1 MSIMDSHSHPSLAR
15 GNAAGSNL
23 LAHETNTKPVVV
35 NASAASTNVENAS
48 QSPSA
53 SHSHQHHQH
62 HHHPNH
68 PHHQFVESSPVYH
81 HPFRTITPNSA
92 ETNNKILD
100 SHPQSK
106 SSTPTNQQHTQSRP
120 NSSSTSEWP
129 VNGIALPSASHPL
142 GRRPFSSSAN
152 LEGSAAREPPPTSSG
167 AGTGYPSPT
176 ATSTSRRSSSN
187 ANPHPSPNQTELITS
202 ALTTTASAA
211 APAYY
216 QTHSGQDP
224 TSLAVI
230 AAIDCGG
237 LDVRPMY
244 GSEDSRQTSGQN
256 PSQSRNESHTP
267 SHTRVPSSEEMR
279 GPYYT
284 SATAP
289 HYSPTG
295 SGILPSHYPH
305 LASPIAPQSGPRRP
319 TSSANSGPAYSPY
332 SNLSVQIPLG
342 SNSYGHHSHTHH
354 PDGSVLPWAPS
365 VDSVRDSVSPYSRP
379 GRQPSG
385 SHAGH
390 HAPSSTPFAHSL
402 RNGQLMSSPHYPS
415 NNNAAHHHQAST
427 MQYNAQG
434 RPLAYMCN
442 TCLRAFDRPSA
453 LQIHERSHTGERP
466 FPCPWNGCVKRFTTH
481 GNMVKHSRVC
491 PFREPED

>member
-1 MSIMDSHSHPSLAR
+1 MSIMDSHPHPSLAR

-23 LAHETNTKPVVV
+23 FDHEANTKPVIV
-35 NASAASTNVENAS
+35 NASAASSSVENAS

-53 SHSHQHHQH
+53 SHSHQHH

-68 PHHQFVESSPVYH
+68 PHHQFVDSSPVYH

-92 ETNNKILD
+92 ESNSKILD
-100 SHPQSK
+100 PQPQSK
-106 SSTPTNQQHTQSRP
+106 SSTPTNQQQTQSRP
-120 NSSSTSEWP
+120 NSGSTSEWSVP
-129 VNGIALPSASHPL
+129 GIALPPGSHQPPA
-142 GRRPFSSSAN
+142 RRPFSTSAN
-152 LEGSAAREPPPTSSG
+152 LEGSAPRDPPPTSSG

-202 ALTTTASAA
+202 ALTTTAPTA
-211 APAYY
+211 APPYY
-216 QTHSGQDP
+216 QTHSAQDP
-224 TSLAVI
+224 ASLAVI
-230 AAIDCGG
+230 AAIDCSG

-256 PSQSRNESHTP
+256 PNQPRNEGHTP

-284 SATAP
+284 PAGGA

-295 SGILPSHYPH
+295 SGMLPSHYPH
-305 LASPIAPQSGPRRP
+305 LASPITPQSGPRRSASAA
-319 TSSANSGPAYSPY
+319 TSNAQYTPY
-332 SNLSVQIPLG
+332 SNLSVQVPLG
-342 SNSYGHHSHTHH
+342 PNSYGHPQHGQH
-354 PDGSVLPWAPS
+354 PDGPVLPGWTPS

-385 SHAGH
+385 PLTGH
-390 HAPSSTPFAHSL
+390 HTPAATPFAHSI
-402 RNGQLMSSPHYPS
+402 RNSQLMNSPHYPS
-415 NNNAAHHHQAST
+415 STNAAHHHQPGT

>member
-1 MSIMDSHSHPSLAR
+1 MDSHSHPSLAR

-106 SSTPTNQQHTQSRP
+106 SSTPTNQQQISER
-120 NSSSTSEWP
+120 SSLPAKCHQFLVVIFRAVQLDDRGSTSEWP

-244 GSEDSRQTSGQN
+244 GSEDSRQTSGQT

-434 RPLAYMCN
+434 RPLAYM
-442 TCLRAFDRPSA
+442 S
-453 LQIHERSHTGERP
+453 
-466 FPCPWNGCVKRFTTH
+466 V
-481 GNMVKHSRVC
+481 
-491 PFREPED
+491 

>member
-1 MSIMDSHSHPSLAR
+1 MDSHPHPSLAR

-23 LAHETNTKPVVV
+23 FDHETNTKPVIV
-35 NASAASTNVENAS
+35 NASAASTSVENAS

-53 SHSHQHHQH
+53 SHPHQHHQHHQH
-62 HHHPNH
+62 HHSRS
-68 PHHQFVESSPVYH
+68 HQFVDSSPVYH
-81 HPFRTITPNSA
+81 NPFRTITPTSA
-92 ETNNKILD
+92 ESSNKILD
-100 SHPQSK
+100 PQPQSK
-106 SSTPTNQQHTQSRP
+106 SSTPTNQPQNQSRP
-120 NSSSTSEWP
+120 NSGSTSEWS
-129 VNGIALPSASHPL
+129 VAGIALTPASQP
-142 GRRPFSSSAN
+142 GRRAFSSTAN
-152 LEGSAAREPPPTSSG
+152 LEGSASREPPPTSSG

-176 ATSTSRRSSSN
+176 ASNSCQSSSNAN
-187 ANPHPSPNQTELITS
+187 ANPHPSPNQTDLINS
-202 ALTTTASAA
+202 ALTTTAPTA

-224 TSLAVI
+224 TGLAVI
-230 AAIDCGG
+230 AGIDCSG

-244 GSEDSRQTSGQN
+244 GSEDSRQTPGQN
-256 PSQSRNESHTP
+256 QSQLCNESHTP

-279 GPYYT
+279 ASYYT
-284 SATAP
+284 PAP
-289 HYSPTG
+289 GAHYSPPG

-305 LASPIAPQSGPRRP
+305 LASPITPQSGPRRP
-319 TSSANSGPAYSPY
+319 ATSTTSGTPYSPY
-332 SNLSVQIPLG
+332 PNLSVQVPLG
-342 SNSYGHHSHTHH
+342 SNSYGHHPHTQHA
-354 PDGSVLPWAPS
+354 DAAVLSGWTPS

-379 GRQPSG
+379 GRQPSTSLT
-385 SHAGH
+385 SHH
-390 HAPSSTPFAHSL
+390 TPPTPFAHSV
-402 RNGQLMSSPHYPS
+402 RNGQLMSSPHYS
-415 NNNAAHHHQAST
+415 NSTNAAHHHQPGT